1 MAKQVA
7 KKASKKRVKKN
18 VGHGQEEEAY
28 EELRNNK

>member
-18 VGHGQEEEAY
+18 VGHGRSEEHTS
-28 EELRNNK
+28 ELQSH